1 MRALYT
7 AQMRHCVVLM
17 LLLPLSAFVTAQ
29 KQHLPPKEKAS
40 ALLRKNIIATG
51 LSQSNLADYRVTDAY
66 ADKKTGSFLVYL
78 QQTHLGIPVYNKIG
92 IYVFKNDLLVQKQPD
107 YVGQIPDAAYTRTA
121 GYSIS
126 PAQAVHFAA
135 NHVGVPV
142 KGEPSLLRKD
152 ELSKHFVYT
161 PAGMNL
167 DSITTDLYW
176 LPVNDNKDLRLC
188 WNVRIASPDKNND
201 WFVRVDAQTGEYL
214 EKNSL
219 IVAERAD
226 ADCLVSEPTTAAG
239 MQLSA
244 YSTPLQNSKNTFA
257 PPPATGSA
265 SYRVYPLPVESPNFG
280 SQSLE
285 TDPWLKAGTGNNA
298 TTLGWH
304 NDGTTDYAQTRGNNV
319 WAQEDI
325 AGTNLP
331 GGFTDNSSTTGSI
344 LTFDNTINPILNPV
358 VGVNLKAGID
368 NLFYW
373 NNLMHD
379 ISYQYGFD
387 EAAGNFQTSNLGR
400 GGSGNDYVWAFAASG
415 VGMNNADFSTPTDGQ
430 NPRMRMFYWN
440 LGVSSSL
447 TVTNPAGIAASYAA
461 VENAINYTCQLA
473 NFGSARSGNI
483 VLLND
488 PSGST
493 HLGCGTIQNAAAL
506 TGNIALIDR
515 GTCSFDVKI
524 KAAQDAGAIGVIV
537 INNSAAAPVVMGGST
552 PSIDQLITIPSIMI
566 SQTDGN
572 TLKANLAGLSGSMN
586 ESGLFRDGSLDN
598 GIIAHEYTHGISNR
612 LTGGPANIGC
622 LSNAEQM
629 GEGWSDYLALMV
641 TTNWATAQITDGVKP
656 RPIGTYAFS
665 QAANGTGIRKFPY
678 STDMSINSW
687 TYGMM
692 AGIVNGEVHSTGE
705 IWCAT
710 IWDMT
715 WNIIQQEG
723 ISPDIY
729 HGTKGNNIALQLVM
743 LGMKLQPC
751 SPGFIDA
758 RDAILKADSILYNN
772 AHKCAIWN
780 AFARRGM
787 GKSASQGSSSS
798 TVDQT
803 QAFDLPAGM
812 GVANRV
818 NKTTIVNGDNISYTI
833 QAYCDCAPLSG
844 ISITD
849 TLATNLNYTGSSGGT
864 FTAPYVHFDNINF
877 AAGETKTFT
886 IQATAAMKFTPPV
899 VLINDSR
906 DPAGYTWT
914 STASTG
920 STNWV
925 ESTARSHSSSHAWFA
940 QDRGTATNFTLT
952 SGPLL
957 IDSIATL
964 SFWHYF
970 ETQPAFD
977 GGVIEIST
985 DAGTTWNDLGP
996 YITQNGYNASFHP
1009 NVGSPM
1015 ANRPAFSGST
1025 GGTFIQT
1032 IVSLTEFAGLTVQIR
1047 FRFAS
1052 DPVTAGEG
1060 WYIDDILLQNQK
1072 GIVNKANVYN
1082 GSTLLSKSN
1091 TFSFITASALPVT
1104 FLQFEATKMNRA
1116 ALLQWKVSDEINTSK
1131 YVVERSA
1138 DGLSFYPI
1146 AEVAAV
1152 NSSRSVQTYSFTDDA
1167 TLPGTNYYRIA
1178 EKDMDGKSVL
1188 STIKSLRFTSADL
1201 SIRLMPVP
1209 TYNQLVQVNISGGTA
1224 ALYKASILNTVGQL
1238 LKVYRLKP
1246 GNNLLDLHGITG
1258 GVYYLKVE
1266 SSDGQSELRK
1276 IVIE

>member
-40 ALLRKNIIATG
+40 ALLRKNIMATG

-239 MQLSA
+239 MQLPA
-244 YSTPLQNSKNTFA
+244 YSTPLQNSNNTFA

-331 GGFTDNSSTTGSI
+331 GGFTDNSSTTGSV
-344 LTFDNTINPILNPV
+344 LTFDNTLNPLNNPI
-358 VGVNLKAGID
+358 VGTNLKVGID

-387 EAAGNFQTSNLGR
+387 EMAGNFQVSNQGR
-400 GGSGNDYVWAFAASG
+400 GGAGNDPVLAYAESG
-415 VGMNNADFSTPTDGQ
+415 VALNNADFLTLPDGQ
-430 NPRMRMFYWN
+430 NGRMRMFNWN
-440 LGVSSSL
+440 QSTAFSFA
-447 TVTNPAGIAASYAA
+447 VTAPAVIARSYTA
-461 VENAINYTCQLA
+461 VQGAINLA
-473 NFGSARSGNI
+473 SQVGSNGGLKSGNV
-483 VLLND
+483 VLVND
-488 PSGST
+488 DVAGTT
-493 HLGCGTIQNAAAL
+493 HQACGVIQNAASL
-506 TGNIALIDR
+506 PGKIAMIDR
-515 GTCSFDVKI
+515 GGPCFFADKI
-524 KAAQDAGAIGVIV
+524 KAAQDAGAIAVIMINNVSGAPTTMGGFNPAIV
-537 INNSAAAPVVMGGST
+537 I
-552 PSIDQLITIPSIMI
+552 PSVMI
-566 SQTDGN
+566 SLADGA
-572 TLKANLAGLSGSMN
+572 TLKANLAGLSASMT
-586 ESGLFRDGSLDN
+586 EIGLYRDGSLDN
-598 GIIAHEYTHGISNR
+598 GVIAHEYTHGISNR
-612 LTGGPANIGC
+612 LTGGPNAAGC
-622 LSNAEQM
+622 LSNKEQM
-629 GEGWSDYLALMV
+629 GEGWSDYMALMV
-641 TTNWATAQITDGVKP
+641 TTNWATAGIGDGTNS
-656 RPIGTYAFS
+656 RTIGTYVLS
-665 QAANGTGIRKFPY
+665 HAASGAGIRRFPY
-678 STDMSINSW
+678 STNMGINPW

-692 AGIVNGEVHSTGE
+692 ATNTSGAVHTIGE

-729 HGTKGNNIALQLVM
+729 HGNKGNNIALQLV
-743 LGMKLQPC
+743 LQGMKLQPC
-751 SPGFIDA
+751 SPGFLDA
-758 RDAILKADSILYNN
+758 RNAILRADSILYNN

-787 GKSASQGSSSS
+787 GKSASQGSSDSF
-798 TVDQT
+798 TDQV
-803 QAFDLPAGM
+803 QAFDLPVGM
-812 GVANRV
+812 GVANTV
-818 NKTTIVNGDNISYTI
+818 SKTTVVNGDNITYTI
-833 QAYCDCAPLSG
+833 KAYCDCAPLSN

-849 TLATNLNYTGSSGGT
+849 TLANNLNYIASSGGI
-864 FTAPYVHFDNINF
+864 FTAPYVHFDNLNLT
-877 AAGETKTFT
+877 AGETRTLT
-886 IQATAAMKFTPPV
+886 IQASAAVKFAAPV
-899 VLINDSR
+899 TLINDTR
-906 DPAGYTWT
+906 DPAGYSWT
-914 STASTG
+914 TAASAG
-920 STNWV
+920 VVNWS
-925 ESTARSHSSSHAWFA
+925 ESTTRAHGGTHSFFAENRS
-940 QDRGTATNFTLT
+940 TLTNFTLT

-970 ETQPAFD
+970 ETQPGFD
-977 GGVIEIST
+977 GGVVEIST
-985 DAGTTWNDLGP
+985 DAGTTWQDLGS
-996 YITQNGYNASFHP
+996 YITKNGYNSSFDP
-1009 NVGSPM
+1009 SVGLPM
-1015 ANRPAFSGST
+1015 ANRPGFSGSS
-1025 GGTFIQT
+1025 GGIFIQT
-1032 IVSLTEFAGLTVQIR
+1032 VVSLTEFTGLTVQIR

-1052 DPVTAGEG
+1052 DGQTAGEG

-1152 NSSRSVQTYSFTDDA
+1152 NSSSSVQTYSFTDDA

-1178 EKDMDGKSVL
+1178 EKDLDGKSVL

-1224 ALYKASILNTVGQL
+1224 ALYKASILNTVGQI